1 MPRYTTSTDQEAGD
15 DDVPLWGIE
24 RSLLLKKWLNG
35 QTNFSSE
42 RISLAGLCQVR
53 RYAKRMP
60 AYEYV
65 LSTTDGPVGI
75 VTLNR
80 PKQLNALARPLMT
93 ELVDALEHH
102 DADPDIRAMVLTG
115 GPTVFAAGAD
125 IKEMADAT
133 PVDMLLRNNIG
144 LFDRVKK
151 ISKPLIA
158 AVAGYALGG
167 GCELAMLCDII
178 IAGENAR
185 FGQPEINI
193 GLIPGAGGTQRL
205 TRTVGKFVASEMVL
219 TGRMMGAEE
228 AYQRGLAVRVVPQEL
243 IVNEAIKLGKELA
256 QRAPL
261 SLRLAKEAVT
271 RAFEGRVDD
280 GIDFERKLFYFLFA
294 TRDAHEGMHAF
305 VDRRQASYEGR

>member
-1 MPRYTTSTDQEAGD
+1 MPD
-15 DDVPLWGIE
+15 
-24 RSLLLKKWLNG
+24 
-35 QTNFSSE
+35 
-42 RISLAGLCQVR
+42 
-53 RYAKRMP
+53 
-60 AYEYV
+60 YEYV
-65 LSTTDGPVGI
+65 LSTSDGPVGI

-102 DADPDIRAMVLTG
+102 DADANMRAIVITG

-133 PVDMLLRNNIG
+133 AVDMLLRNNIG

-205 TRTVGKFVASEMVL
+205 TRTVGKYVASEMVL

-228 AYQRGLAVRVVPQEL
+228 ALQRGLVVRVVPQDL
-243 IVNEAIKLGKELA
+243 IVEEAVRLGKELA
-256 QRAPL
+256 KRPPL
-261 SLRLAKEAVT
+261 SLQLAKEAIT

-280 GIDFERKLFYFLFA
+280 GIDFERKAFYLLFA
-294 TRDAHEGMHAF
+294 TNDAHEGMHAF
-305 VDRRQASYEGR
+305 VDRRQPTYEGR